1 MSESPSTR
9 DWPPPV
15 RWLPSLDPGPNDWP
29 EDADPEE
36 GALVLPVFPAQRLY
50 FPFLRI
56 NLDIFGSSPKHRTM
70 YDDILFSGA
79 RRFAVVK
86 VDPRQKRLSEV
97 GVVFYLDELKSKTPV
112 SRAAGVHRVIGRVK
126 LNKVLNPKSVKTQDS
141 YLKAQCEFLADSDPH
156 VDTTKE
162 EQRVEELLRD
172 VVAAQAAIEE
182 IPRLHAKTLVDPF
195 EGSTGKVD
203 FSRGSG
209 GVWDVMDPN
218 LTSRGMGLWGA
229 ILIWQQFLEGRTNWI
244 ASRMRVD
251 IGKLVDKFY
260 NDRGKEP
267 PGKAVS
273 GGYLEVNFDQLPT
286 DLQEEIRSI
295 QIRYGEDAKASDPGS
310 DWMQAMLQTDEHA
323 TRLRLFRESLEQER
337 NRLSARSAIRSLLK
351 DCGQRRRLR
360 GADGDA
366 ARGGS
371 TGDGARRMVLVRGG
385 GVDTLYERLTLLGG
399 ADRVGEFAPSAVV
412 EEEVWHE
419 EWSTRFEC
427 WWGGLPFPTQNQL
440 GSCLGALSLHLG
452 SRLSLLVGQ
461 TPGQTPGQTL
471 APTISE
477 PGCEWFEQAVSELEL
492 PEFPE
497 LNFEFTVP
505 PIPRLVP
512 SREFLHSL
520 RFGGGVLSKAHE
532 PSHILHAPA
541 PRVADSA
548 ATDGENGLENGVLHR
563 SSSWL
568 AAGAVGSGV
577 GAGVALLSVA
587 LVSRSIR
594 RRGGRTAIRSK
605 PPPHE
610 CRTWDQVWRRFGLY
624 L

>member
-244 ASRMRVD
+244 ASRKRVD
-251 IGKLVDKFY
+251 IGKLVD
-260 NDRGKEP
+260 
-267 PGKAVS
+267 
-273 GGYLEVNFDQLPT
+273 
-286 DLQEEIRSI
+286 
-295 QIRYGEDAKASDPGS
+295 
-310 DWMQAMLQTDEHA
+310 
-323 TRLRLFRESLEQER
+323 
-337 NRLSARSAIRSLLK
+337 
-351 DCGQRRRLR
+351 
-360 GADGDA
+360 
-366 ARGGS
+366 
-371 TGDGARRMVLVRGG
+371 
-385 GVDTLYERLTLLGG
+385 
-399 ADRVGEFAPSAVV
+399 
-412 EEEVWHE
+412 
-419 EWSTRFEC
+419 
-427 WWGGLPFPTQNQL
+427 
-440 GSCLGALSLHLG
+440 
-452 SRLSLLVGQ
+452 
-461 TPGQTPGQTL
+461 
-471 APTISE
+471 
-477 PGCEWFEQAVSELEL
+477 
-492 PEFPE
+492 
-497 LNFEFTVP
+497 
-505 PIPRLVP
+505 
-512 SREFLHSL
+512 
-520 RFGGGVLSKAHE
+520 
-532 PSHILHAPA
+532 
-541 PRVADSA
+541 
-548 ATDGENGLENGVLHR
+548 
-563 SSSWL
+563 
-568 AAGAVGSGV
+568 
-577 GAGVALLSVA
+577 
-587 LVSRSIR
+587 
-594 RRGGRTAIRSK
+594 
-605 PPPHE
+605 
-610 CRTWDQVWRRFGLY
+610 
-624 L
+624 